1 LFGIEQA
8 TKSGFMSRNEGP
20 QYRIGALERALEI
33 VAAIGDAEEIS
44 LGVLAAQLEIPK
56 GSLLRHLRV
65 LEGAGYVTMDAQTK
79 LYSLGPALIHLGFVA
94 RQRLGIPELATPALR
109 WLRDR
114 YDESVH
120 LGILSGGD
128 VIHVAVAPSSQPI
141 KMAVPVGER
150 TFAHVSALGK
160 SLLAWAPAD
169 RLDDVMEERGLPK
182 MTANTITTT
191 ERLRAEFEAIRER
204 GWSMDDEE
212 SASGLRC
219 VGAPVRSEREEVVAA
234 ISISAPTSRLSREKA
249 ETIAGVLTRVADHI
263 SGRLGWRGA
272 GGRPSWAAAAPW
284 TADGDPAHRGPR
296 SKAV

>member
-1 LFGIEQA
+1 
-8 TKSGFMSRNEGP
+8 MRNNGSP

-65 LEGAGYVTMDAQTK
+65 LEGAGYVTMAAETK

-94 RQRLGIPELATPALR
+94 RQRLRIPDLATPAMR

-120 LGILSGGD
+120 LAILSGPD
-128 VIHVAVAPSSQPI
+128 VVHVAVAPSTQAI

-150 TFAHVSALGK
+150 TYAHVSALGK
-160 SLLAWAPAD
+160 SLLAWGPPT
-169 RLDDVMEERGLPK
+169 RLDEIVAERGLPK
-182 MTANTITTT
+182 LTPQTITTADGLQSELAVT
-191 ERLRAEFEAIRER
+191 RER

-212 SASGLRC
+212 SADGLRC
-219 VGAPVRSEREEVVAA
+219 VGAPIRSERDEVIAA
-234 ISISAPTSRLSREKA
+234 VSISAPATRLSREKA
-249 ETIAGVLTRVADHI
+249 AAVALVLCKVADHV
-263 SGRLGWRGA
+263 SGRLGWRGP
-272 GGRPSWAAAAPW
+272 GGRPPWAAAAPW
-284 TADGDPAHRGPR
+284 SSEDSPGADRRISAR
-296 SKAV
+296 SQAG